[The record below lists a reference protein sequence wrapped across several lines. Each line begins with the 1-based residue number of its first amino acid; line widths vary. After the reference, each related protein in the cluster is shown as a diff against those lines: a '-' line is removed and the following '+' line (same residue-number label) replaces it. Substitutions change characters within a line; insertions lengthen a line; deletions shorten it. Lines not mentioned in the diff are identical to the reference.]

1 MMEADIFAKPAQ
13 SSRSK
18 PVATRGALA
27 NIRRCFS
34 DIGAAAKYVL
44 RPRPPRLVEGHAPDV
59 AVEAAAIASPAADV
73 NVDTEP
79 EINAVAPFV
88 PDQQEIERRRNLV
101 RIFFNDF
108 WSEASNKPTAFVE
121 RLDEAEDYLNERLAA
136 NDEGWRVD
144 AKTRVMLG
152 LPPRSNSSVSANII
166 PVANDKSRGPT

>member
-1 MMEADIFAKPAQ
+1 MEVGISAKPAG

-18 PVATRGALA
+18 PVATREALA
-27 NIRRCFS
+27 NIWRCFA

-44 RPRPPRLVEGHAPDV
+44 RPRHPRPVEGHPHDA
-59 AVEAAAIASPAADV
+59 AVEAAATASLAAGA

-79 EINAVAPFV
+79 EINAVAHFL

-108 WSEASNKPTAFVE
+108 WSGASNKPAAFVE

-136 NDEGWRVD
+136 NGESWRVD
-144 AKTRVMLG
+144 ATTRVMLG
-152 LPPRSNSSVSANII
+152 LPPRSSANI
-166 PVANDKSRGPT
+166 DRHTSGK